1 MDMKTREEM
10 LQHQREIAA
19 GDNCPHMVQ
28 CANTPERRE
37 AAIELMRSGIYPDA
51 IFGAAMLSGPCN

>member
-10 LQHQREIAA
+10 LQRQREIAA

-37 AAIELMRSGIYPDA
+37 AAIELMRSGINHDA
-51 IFGAAMLSGPCN
+51 MLGAAMLSGPCK